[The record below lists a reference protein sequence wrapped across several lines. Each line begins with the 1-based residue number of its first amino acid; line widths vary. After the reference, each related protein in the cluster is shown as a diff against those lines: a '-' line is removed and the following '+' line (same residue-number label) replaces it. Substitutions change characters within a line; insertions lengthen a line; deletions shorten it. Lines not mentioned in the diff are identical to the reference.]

1 MMRKLKI
8 FICAIVGAFCGA
20 LLMYLLLPAICDY
33 FVGPIYG
40 EDQMSVNASI
50 FFIGTPVMFI
60 IGAIVGWFWVG
71 STSSIPGAIVLS
83 KADFF
88 VPFSHFLHVPVPAK
102 IHSLHSLF
110 FRVIG

>member
-1 MMRKLKI
+1 MRKLKI

-40 EDQMSVNASI
+40 EDQTSVNASI

-60 IGAIVGWFWVG
+60 IGAIVGWFLGWKY
-71 STSSIPGAIVLS
+71 IKHPRR
-83 KADFF
+83 D
-88 VPFSHFLHVPVPAK
+88 
-102 IHSLHSLF
+102 
-110 FRVIG
+110 RVKQG